1 MANRKLSPRLLGH
14 IADRF
19 KTLADPSRLQILHEL
34 RDGEKAVSELVD
46 LTGLGQANI
55 SKHLQLLHSAGFVAR
70 RKDGLFVYYSIAD
83 EDVFR
88 LCDIVCGRLADGAS
102 QLQDLLAATPRKRA
116 AASRRRAH

>member
-1 MANRKLSPRLLGH
+1 MANQKLSPRLLGH

-19 KTLADPSRLQILHEL
+19 KILADPSRLHILHEL
-34 RDGEKAVSELVD
+34 RDGEKAVSELVE
-46 LTGLGQANI
+46 LTGLGQANM
-55 SKHLQLLHSAGFVAR
+55 SKHLQLLHSAGFVSR

-102 QLQDLLAATPRKRA
+102 TMQNLLAAAPRKRA
-116 AASRRRAH
+116 AAPRRRTH